1 MAVIVSLLFLAF
13 LGATLAEVAPLF
25 YFLEFKNRIEPN

>member
-13 LGATLAEVAPLF
+13 LGATLAEVAPLICF
-25 YFLEFKNRIEPN
+25 

>member
-25 YFLEFKNRIEPN
+25 YLKIEFS